1 MICLE
6 MRSPQKVKEVQS
18 LTGRISALTR
28 FVSKATDRCQP
39 FFKALKKTDG
49 FVWTEECE
57 EAFHEMKAYFS
68 SPPFLAKPK
77 DDETLYV
84 YLAVFDRAVSAVLIR
99 EEDKVQWPVY
109 YVSKALLD
117 AETRYPEI
125 ERLSLALV
133 MSARKL

>member
-1 MICLE
+1 
-6 MRSPQKVKEVQS
+6 
-18 LTGRISALTR
+18 
-28 FVSKATDRCQP
+28 
-39 FFKALKKTDG
+39 
-49 FVWTEECE
+49 
-57 EAFHEMKAYFS
+57 MKAYFA

-77 DDETLYV
+77 NGETLYI
-84 YLAVFDRAVSAVLIR
+84 YLAVSDWAVSAVLIR